1 MSILGPDCAD
11 ARPAARAL
19 SQKLSAC
26 AGRQDDR
33 LLRRRLQP
41 RVLSE
46 AVWCKSSLRC
56 RACDENCRFTFSLSR
71 CRAQT
76 RYLDAL
82 RKRDVYIR
90 GLPIVTYYTPYRKH
104 EETNSPAFAQRP
116 ALCICIF
123 KLSSPAPGSSSARHR
138 RPCIGYT
145 ASPWYK
151 LCRTRLQR
159 TSSRLPHLSFSCPSR
174 LLGFTRNDM

>member
-1 MSILGPDCAD
+1 MRTL
-11 ARPAARAL
+11 ARLPGLSPKSFRRAQVGRTTAFCDVVFSLVCCLRLSGASPHSAVARAT
-19 SQKLSAC
+19 
-26 AGRQDDR
+26 RT
-33 LLRRRLQP
+33 
-41 RVLSE
+41 
-46 AVWCKSSLRC
+46 AVS
-56 RACDENCRFTFSLSR
+56 RFRSPAV
-71 CRAQT
+71 AQT